1 MSIQLTDAPDNGDN
15 SKESCKGIQWDT
27 IHDIYSCCLL
37 GKWKHQFGTVR
48 RRESLRLEEQYEK
61 RDSASI
67 KEEKRLDGRGA
78 RSHNKDLNRSYS
90 FLYFNSVYWFLREC
104 YNSTFIFR
112 YLTRASVRLMMK
124 ITLVCKEKRVLEQIQ
139 GFIRRYVALPG
150 QLYTPT
156 TVSTLRLTRTTI
168 YSYESQTF
176 KYMSVCVFSIVRNKC
191 LFNKLSF
198 KLVQTTFRHANA
210 RKS

>member
-1 MSIQLTDAPDNGDN
+1 MQLTDAPDNRDKSN
-15 SKESCKGIQWDT
+15 ESCKSIQWDT
-27 IHDIYSCCLL
+27 VHDIYSCCLL

-48 RRESLRLEEQYEK
+48 RRESLRLVQQYEK

-67 KEEKRLDGRGA
+67 KEEMRLDGRGA

-90 FLYFNSVYWFLREC
+90 FLYFNSVYWFLRKC

-112 YLTRASVRLMMK
+112 YLTRASVWLMME
-124 ITLVCKEKRVLEQIQ
+124 ITLSCKKNRVLEKIQ

-156 TVSTLRLTRTTI
+156 TVSTLRLTNYNIFIWITDDQI
-168 YSYESQTF
+168 H
-176 KYMSVCVFSIVRNKC
+176 VCLC
-191 LFNKLSF
+191 
-198 KLVQTTFRHANA
+198 FRQC
-210 RKS
+210 KK